1 MNELHVTIERFLE
14 YLKKEKNFS
23 DHSIKA
29 YTIDLQQLTDYCIEK
44 KIGTDVVS
52 VMKKPVL
59 RGFIMSLSADH
70 KKPRSIAR
78 KIACLKSF
86 AKYSVKQKILTVN
99 TAKVIASPKLD
110 KPLPVFLTKNQA
122 EHLQPKVENTL
133 ESTRNDAIIE
143 FFYGCGIRLSE
154 LQGLNLNDV
163 NTRNLT
169 IRVFGKGRKERIVPI
184 TKVAIT
190 AMERYRSHCRNIDIT
205 NPPLFINTEG
215 GRLSGRQISRVVS
228 KRLSE
233 VSQQK
238 KRSPHV
244 LRHSFATHLLDEGA
258 DIRAVKEL
266 LGHSSL
272 STTQIYT
279 HISKEHLTKVYKQ
292 AHPRAVRTDID

>member
-1 MNELHVTIERFLE
+1 MNELHATTNRFLE

-29 YTIDLQQLTDYCIEK
+29 YTIDLQQLSDYCTEK
-44 KIGTDVVS
+44 KIDMNVAT

-59 RGFIMSLSADH
+59 RGFIMRLSADQ
-70 KKPRSIAR
+70 KKSRSIAR

-86 AKYSVKQKILTVN
+86 AKYCVKQKILAVN
-99 TAKVIASPKLD
+99 TAKVITSPRLD

-122 EHLQPKVENTL
+122 EHLQPKAENTL
-133 ESTRNDAIIE
+133 ESTRNDTIIE

-169 IRVFGKGRKERIVPI
+169 IRVFGKGRKERIVPV
-184 TKVAIT
+184 TRDAIT
-190 AMERYRSHCRNIDIT
+190 AMERYRSHCRNAYET
-205 NPPLFINTEG
+205 NPALFINGQGE
-215 GRLSGRQISRVVS
+215 RLSVRQISRIVN

-279 HISKEHLTKVYKQ
+279 HISKEHLAKVYKL
-292 AHPRAVRTDID
+292 AHPRAIRTDTD